1 MIESLRE
8 PGLHCKI
15 LSVFV
20 LVFFFVVLKIGLML
34 ARQAL
39 LPLEPH
45 SQSSFYSLFLT
56 LIFFLIL
63 FFKT

>member
-45 SQSSFYSLFLT
+45 SQSFYSLFLT